1 MCRDGGIVSIQE
13 NLQIILLNFSHPCG
27 FCHKG
32 AYFLLTN

>member
-1 MCRDGGIVSIQE
+1 MCRDGGIVSIQLA
-13 NLQIILLNFSHPCG
+13 NVIVFRHPCG